1 MNERKGLVLF
11 LLVVLLAWS
20 PVWAQRT
27 RGSIGGRVVDDT
39 GGVIPGVAVT
49 ATNVATGVDLSTVS
63 NDTGTY
69 RINYVEPGEYELTVS
84 LPGFKTIKQTV
95 QLRTGDALLLDF
107 TLEVG
112 EVTEEV
118 TVQAQAPLL
127 QSSNATLSNLID
139 NERIETLPLA
149 QGNPSHLLILA
160 PGASSPPG
168 GGWKWDEPGWSIATG
183 FYFHGTRGNA
193 IGFTLNGINNVGNAV
208 GGS

>member
-1 MNERKGLVLF
+1 MSERKGSVLF

-49 ATNVATGVDLSTVS
+49 AANVATGVDLSTVS

-84 LPGFKTIKQTV
+84 LHGFKTIKQTV

-139 NERIETLPLA
+139 NERIETLPFSVERGSGTFSEIPTSVVSNGITKHSTSRA
-149 QGNPSHLLILA
+149 IPSHSLR
-160 PGASSPPG
+160 
-168 GGWKWDEPGWSIATG
+168 K
-183 FYFHGTRGNA
+183 
-193 IGFTLNGINNVGNAV
+193 V
-208 GGS
+208 